1 VREQSFPD
9 DGTPVRVRD
18 GSTLEW
24 PAWYHP
30 LPSLLGCAVSP
41 DQPISWGGVAE
52 TPQHRA
58 ARRVRPRMPNP
69 SEPALTTLHVA
80 P

>member
-1 VREQSFPD
+1 MSERSFPD

-18 GSTLEW
+18 GSTLEL
-24 PAWYHP
+24 PAVYHP
-30 LPSLLGCAVSP
+30 LRSLLGCVVNP

-52 TPQHRA
+52 TPQHRSA
-58 ARRVRPRMPNP
+58 PRVRPRMPNP
-69 SEPALTTLHVA
+69 HESALTALHVA